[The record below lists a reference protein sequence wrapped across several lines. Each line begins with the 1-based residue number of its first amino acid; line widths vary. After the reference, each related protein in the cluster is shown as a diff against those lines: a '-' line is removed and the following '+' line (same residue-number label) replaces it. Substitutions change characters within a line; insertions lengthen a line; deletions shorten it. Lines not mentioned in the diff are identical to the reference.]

1 MELKKIFPN
10 PCEYVKNSCKKII
23 SKLENV
29 KINREKILE
38 FTKEIIDGKKQL
50 KSTNWSESHFSPE
63 EVEFENFLR
72 YIFIIDTLN
81 FCFWPNPP
89 FEYNNLAKNLYETL
103 KKNPNFF
110 ELDNLINVTSKD
122 LIDNIFK
129 INDFNL
135 IEERTRMIKEVFY
148 IIKNDFGSCFNFIKN
163 SNKNAVKLIKMIN
176 DNFYCFRD
184 QAIYKGEQ
192 IFFYKRAQILV
203 SDLHLAYKDL
213 IKKIGK
219 NEENEI
225 LNFDINTL
233 QEITMFA
240 DYRVPQI
247 LRELNILEYSNELS
261 NLVDNKIPIL
271 HSSVFEIE
279 IRAAT
284 IQSIEEIKFEF
295 QKNNLFF
302 LSLEIDVFLWE
313 EGEKV
318 KDTIKPH
325 HRTLSV
331 FY

>member
-1 MELKKIFPN
+1 M
-10 PCEYVKNSCKKII
+10 
-23 SKLENV
+23 
-29 KINREKILE
+29 
-38 FTKEIIDGKKQL
+38 
-50 KSTNWSESHFSPE
+50 
-63 EVEFENFLR
+63 
-72 YIFIIDTLN
+72 
-81 FCFWPNPP
+81 
-89 FEYNNLAKNLYETL
+89 
-103 KKNPNFF
+103 
-110 ELDNLINVTSKD
+110 
-122 LIDNIFK
+122 
-129 INDFNL
+129 
-135 IEERTRMIKEVFY
+135 
-148 IIKNDFGSCFNFIKN
+148 
-163 SNKNAVKLIKMIN
+163 
-176 DNFYCFRD
+176 
-184 QAIYKGEQ
+184 
-192 IFFYKRAQILV
+192 
-203 SDLHLAYKDL
+203 HLAYKDL

-233 QEITMFA
+233 KEITMFA

-261 NLVDNKIPIL
+261 NLVDNKIQIL
-271 HSSVFEIE
+271 HSSLFEIE

-325 HRTLSV
+325 HRTLSI